1 MEWSG
6 RLATQK
12 ANADDKGR
20 AFKFINKID
29 KIIRIKSEV
38 NKLSDVLHSPFIYML
53 YVIRNL
59 RITQNTRFPFD
70 CNIRC

>member
-38 NKLSDVLHSPFIYML
+38 NKLSDVLHSPC
-53 YVIRNL
+53 VIRNL